1 MPLHVSAQSRPQSLS
16 LHLSRIPGMFISF
29 TACCLEYTIYQIL
42 PRRFC
47 LYNKT
52 AVFQRGDDLMYLAC
66 GNVAQLKA
74 HSKS

>member
-42 PRRFC
+42 PRKFC

-52 AVFQRGDDLMYLAC
+52 AVFQRGDDLMHLAC

>member
-1 MPLHVSAQSRPQSLS
+1 MPLHVSTLSRPWSLS
-16 LHLSRIPGMFISF
+16 LHFSRIPRRFISF
-29 TACCLEYTIYQIL
+29 TACCLEYSIYQIL

-52 AVFQRGDDLMYLAC
+52 AFFQRGDDLMHIAC